1 MISAMIIGG
10 IGFLIALALGWYLI
24 GRFFFERA
32 KEASREKQEQQEQ
45 EMRRLTRER
54 LQAQNRHE
62 AKPH

>member
-1 MISAMIIGG
+1 MFSGLLIGG

-45 EMRRLTRER
+45 EMWRLTRER
-54 LQAQNRHE
+54 LQARERHE
-62 AKPH
+62 ANPH